1 MAVLVGINFIMG
13 ENAGMLI
20 FDLDGTLI
28 DSNGVWVEVD
38 KTFLARRGAPY
49 TKEYYKGVAHTIL
62 QNCAIFTKEYLGLSE
77 SCEEIIDE
85 WMELAAGQ
93 YHHVPLKP
101 GVREYLDRCK
111 NAGHRMAVFTACVPE
126 HCQAAMES
134 HSLQP
139 YFEQVIYAQELGVD
153 KRSPAIFRRVAEML
167 GVEPR
172 VILDFFPYS
181 GEEVMR
187 QSLAVSMGYIAELP
201 FNFSILDVH
210 MWYIYLLIGL
220 YLYLPIFSAWVEK
233 ASEKAKLWFLA
244 VWGVTLLIPYYN
256 EFVAQYLWGTC
267 SWNSFGMLYYFAG
280 FNGYLLLGHYLRN
293 HDWTG
298 RQAALIGVPMF
309 VVGYAV
315 TFFGFRH
322 MTALPDFTD
331 EMLELFFTY
340 CSLNV
345 VMMTIPVFMWAKRVN
360 IRSERMIKALSNL
373 TLCGFGVYMIH
384 YFFTGPSVVL
394 MRAAGVPLCLQIP
407 VAAVVAFGVSWF
419 LVAMAYRCFGKK
431 TKWVM
436 G

>member
-1 MAVLVGINFIMG
+1 
-13 ENAGMLI
+13 
-20 FDLDGTLI
+20 
-28 DSNGVWVEVD
+28 
-38 KTFLARRGAPY
+38 
-49 TKEYYKGVAHTIL
+49 
-62 QNCAIFTKEYLGLSE
+62 
-77 SCEEIIDE
+77 
-85 WMELAAGQ
+85 
-93 YHHVPLKP
+93 
-101 GVREYLDRCK
+101 
-111 NAGHRMAVFTACVPE
+111 
-126 HCQAAMES
+126 
-134 HSLQP
+134 
-139 YFEQVIYAQELGVD
+139 
-153 KRSPAIFRRVAEML
+153 
-167 GVEPR
+167 
-172 VILDFFPYS
+172 
-181 GEEVMR
+181 
-187 QSLAVSMGYIAELP
+187 
-201 FNFSILDVH
+201 

-384 YFFTGPSVVL
+384 YFS
-394 MRAAGVPLCLQIP
+394 P
-407 VAAVVAFGVSWF
+407 VRQW
-419 LVAMAYRCFGKK
+419 Y
-431 TKWVM
+431 
-436 G
+436 

>member
-1 MAVLVGINFIMG
+1 MITGALLLPVRGDASVFYKKRIPRVFFPF
-13 ENAGMLI
+13 LI
-20 FDLDGTLI
+20 W
-28 DSNGVWVEVD
+28 S
-38 KTFLARRGAPY
+38 
-49 TKEYYKGVAHTIL
+49 
-62 QNCAIFTKEYLGLSE
+62 
-77 SCEEIIDE
+77 
-85 WMELAAGQ
+85 
-93 YHHVPLKP
+93 
-101 GVREYLDRCK
+101 
-111 NAGHRMAVFTACVPE
+111 
-126 HCQAAMES
+126 
-134 HSLQP
+134 
-139 YFEQVIYAQELGVD
+139 VIYNLFPWITGL
-153 KRSPAIFRRVAEML
+153 L

-345 VMMTIPVFMWAKRVN
+345 VVMTIPVFMWAKRVN

-373 TLCGFGVYMIH
+373 ILCGFGVYMIH